1 MGGRMGVIGP
11 DELGRLFDEH
21 APALVLYARQ
31 WCDAPEDMVQDAF
44 VKLARQRMAPER
56 VIPWLF
62 RVVRNAAI
70 NARRN
75 DQRRRKIQA
84 RSSGESEAWF
94 TSDDDRID
102 ALHAARLLTELDL
115 DTREIIVARVWGGLK
130 FEEIAR
136 LQGCSLTTAHRR
148 YQSGLALLN
157 ERLEG
162 QWIRQDLDPSK
173 T

>member
-1 MGGRMGVIGP
+1 MGAIGPEALGRM
-11 DELGRLFDEH
+11 FDEH

-31 WCDAPEDMVQDAF
+31 WCDTPEDVVQDAF
-44 VKLARQRMAPER
+44 VKLARQHIPPER
-56 VIPWLF
+56 MIPWLF

-70 NARRN
+70 NARR
-75 DQRRRKIQA
+75 DHEKRRKFEIQ
-84 RSSGESEAWF
+84 SSVESGVGGWF

-102 ALHAARLLTELDL
+102 ALHATHLLAELDL
-115 DTREIIVARVWGGLK
+115 DTREVVVARFWGGLK

-148 YQSGLALLN
+148 YQSGLAQLN

-162 QWIRQDLDPSK
+162 TWIHQDPTPSGR
-173 T
+173 